1 MKRQAVRGGGEGR
14 SERLGRR
21 PASMMCMNPVN
32 WREATSLR
40 EIKTSESLICLR
52 DSRYTLY
59 MYSTCTLYMMYM
71 YIHVYC
77 IHVCVCWI
85 SLGNLY
91 TCILKSDTFATDLL
105 DIPRQTTC
113 TCMNPD

>member
-14 SERLGRR
+14 SARLGRR

-59 MYSTCTLYMMYM
+59 MYMYNVYTM
-71 YIHVYC
+71 YIVYDVHVHTVC
-77 IHVCVCWI
+77 I
-85 SLGNLY
+85 S
-91 TCILKSDTFATDLL
+91 
-105 DIPRQTTC
+105 
-113 TCMNPD
+113 